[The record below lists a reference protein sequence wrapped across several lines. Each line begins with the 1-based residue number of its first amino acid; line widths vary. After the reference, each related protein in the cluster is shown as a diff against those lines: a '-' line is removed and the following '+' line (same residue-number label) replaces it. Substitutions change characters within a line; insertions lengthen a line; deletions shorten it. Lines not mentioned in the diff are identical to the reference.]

1 MEPTSLP
8 VKRIQGSPTKLKRE
22 ERDALSQAL
31 NNERIGANVLT
42 NFLDD
47 LNTSNE
53 ESIDEGHAPSWVLE
67 KSAKNIANKA
77 LLTGNKNWL
86 DIVGEI
92 DTYGGGNYAQT
103 LKGRKII
110 QDTIIKIDAASD
122 SRDSKEYTRRQRVH
136 TEVAQLYEFSLS
148 KFFNMDDGPEKD
160 KELKEH
166 KAKAFKYGL
175 SNIYQRVLNNWDL
188 ISKREGKPLLL
199 DDGKLIDK
207 IQEWINIPGHFTD
220 YDTMRAGITTFLA
233 ENNIKVG
240 ETQQSKI
247 DSVLKAY
254 TPLEGINEYKDLDK
268 SIEEFGEKFVK
279 ELSVDTKYVPDQ
291 AITEVLNQR
300 TALIKRWREILNEHR
315 KLVKDDP
322 KNTTNNF
329 VTYGLWSPEQKTKLY
344 EALVNARKEHLPT
357 ARTEIRKEYDKFTPT
372 KNEPGTNDEFNKKY
386 KTLGTLV
393 WRQIEGGELKL
404 SEEEEDKLKNLRAEI
419 EARWPSKFKQYE
431 ADRRALEKT
440 HRDVVSFAEGVD
452 TEHTAEIRGLL
463 AEHAFEDPK
472 YIQMELNKYY
482 DKEQIAPDEAATA
495 EVNLFKTGVVKVEDI
510 PVTKD
515 SLKMFDSII
524 ANIFPGYQVGL
535 LSLASLDT
543 TKAVPKIPMEALF
556 IIKDNV
562 NLIKAAIKER
572 LKTKILGEGDKEGY
586 NVPYGLWSNKQKEDF
601 NKLTNRDIE
610 KEFLSGGFKEGE
622 PVSELIKELKKLA
635 PDDPNAEQN
644 KAARIKKE
652 TARIK
657 NAFPSFKNKNLA
669 KEGVGRELNIIIQ
682 GTTDHGKLNEMFKK
696 LEPLISPNE
705 YPKTPEALKGAIL
718 EFILLYYDS
727 IRTR

>member
-1 MEPTSLP
+1 ME
-8 VKRIQGSPTKLKRE
+8 
-22 ERDALSQAL
+22 
-31 NNERIGANVLT
+31 
-42 NFLDD
+42 
-47 LNTSNE
+47 
-53 ESIDEGHAPSWVLE
+53 
-67 KSAKNIANKA
+67 
-77 LLTGNKNWL
+77 
-86 DIVGEI
+86 
-92 DTYGGGNYAQT
+92 
-103 LKGRKII
+103 
-110 QDTIIKIDAASD
+110 
-122 SRDSKEYTRRQRVH
+122 
-136 TEVAQLYEFSLS
+136 
-148 KFFNMDDGPEKD
+148 
-160 KELKEH
+160 
-166 KAKAFKYGL
+166 
-175 SNIYQRVLNNWDL
+175 
-188 ISKREGKPLLL
+188 
-199 DDGKLIDK
+199 
-207 IQEWINIPGHFTD
+207 
-220 YDTMRAGITTFLA
+220 
-233 ENNIKVG
+233 
-240 ETQQSKI
+240 
-247 DSVLKAY
+247 
-254 TPLEGINEYKDLDK
+254 LDK
-268 SIEEFGEKFVK
+268 
-279 ELSVDTKYVPDQ
+279 
-291 AITEVLNQR
+291 
-300 TALIKRWREILNEHR
+300 
-315 KLVKDDP
+315 
-322 KNTTNNF
+322 
-329 VTYGLWSPEQKTKLY
+329 
-344 EALVNARKEHLPT
+344 
-357 ARTEIRKEYDKFTPT
+357 
-372 KNEPGTNDEFNKKY
+372 
-386 KTLGTLV
+386 
-393 WRQIEGGELKL
+393 
-404 SEEEEDKLKNLRAEI
+404 
-419 EARWPSKFKQYE
+419 
-431 ADRRALEKT
+431 
-440 HRDVVSFAEGVD
+440 
-452 TEHTAEIRGLL
+452 
-463 AEHAFEDPK
+463 
-472 YIQMELNKYY
+472 YY
-482 DKEQIAPDEAATA
+482 NVAQIAPDEAATA

-572 LKTKILGEGDKEGY
+572 LKTKILGEGDKGGY